1 MKIPKDADNEIDA
14 KKMLKRTM
22 AAHRN
27 FIFFLKVCR
36 LYNLKIQ
43 NLTELGK
50 NYIAEVKNIG
60 AISECVYDE

>member
-1 MKIPKDADNEIDA
+1 MK
-14 KKMLKRTM
+14 
-22 AAHRN
+22 
-27 FIFFLKVCR
+27 VSR